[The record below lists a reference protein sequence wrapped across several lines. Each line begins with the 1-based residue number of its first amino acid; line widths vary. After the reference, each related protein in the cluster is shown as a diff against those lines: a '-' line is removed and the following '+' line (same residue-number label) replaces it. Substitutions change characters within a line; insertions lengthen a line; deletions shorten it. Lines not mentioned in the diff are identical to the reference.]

1 MKVENK
7 TIKVDQESTREID
20 FNDKAIDKIY
30 IKSGPRKDFKF
41 RNIKVSQQT
50 FSRFLMGYHKRFD
63 HLVFDEDEKGCGI
76 IRLRDFS
83 DWKS

>member
-7 TIKVDQESTREID
+7 TIKVDQELTREID

>member
-7 TIKVDQESTREID
+7 TIKVDQELTREID
-20 FNDKAIDKIY
+20 FTDKAINKLY

>member
-1 MKVENK
+1 MKVDNK
-7 TIKVDQESTREID
+7 TIKVDQELTREID
-20 FNDKAIDKIY
+20 FTDKAINKLY

-76 IRLRDFS
+76 IRLRGFS

>member
-1 MKVENK
+1 MKVDNK
-7 TIKVDQESTREID
+7 TIKVDQELTREID
-20 FNDKAIDKIY
+20 FTDKAINKLY

>member
-7 TIKVDQESTREID
+7 TIKVDQELTREID
-20 FNDKAIDKIY
+20 FNDKAINKLY